1 MCIFQVQKYNFK
13 IMKYAF
19 YVLVLFV
26 LASCQYFETD
36 KISSETFYQQEIKT
50 ISWNDVD
57 QFPSFSSCQHISEKQ
72 ASKICFENTLV
83 SKIYAGFSSKHFV
96 STRAIKDT
104 LWAAI
109 AVSEKGNISLNT
121 LQMDSLTSASFPEL
135 SIWVRQSI
143 DSIPSLE
150 PAHKRGV
157 PVAVAFSLPI
167 VLQTK

>member
-1 MCIFQVQKYNFK
+1 MYKRQ
-13 IMKYAF
+13 
-19 YVLVLFV
+19 
-26 LASCQYFETD
+26 D

-135 SIWVRQSI
+135 STWVRQSI

>member
-96 STRAIKDT
+96 SARAIKDT

-121 LQMDSLTSASFPEL
+121 L
-135 SIWVRQSI
+135 
-143 DSIPSLE
+143 
-150 PAHKRGV
+150 
-157 PVAVAFSLPI
+157 
-167 VLQTK
+167 

>member
-1 MCIFQVQKYNFK
+1 M
-13 IMKYAF
+13 
-19 YVLVLFV
+19 
-26 LASCQYFETD
+26 
-36 KISSETFYQQEIKT
+36 
-50 ISWNDVD
+50 
-57 QFPSFSSCQHISEKQ
+57 
-72 ASKICFENTLV
+72 V
-83 SKIYAGFSSKHFV
+83 SKIYAGFSSKQFV

-135 SIWVRQSI
+135 STWVRQSI